1 MLCGSHSAGMRRLGL
16 FMRAKIQKI
25 FRIFRLL
32 RVFFIILQSIM
43 MLELHNVCIGDHI
56 RQLSLTLE
64 NGQIMGMHG
73 TGKTILLRAVAGLIP
88 IDAGHI
94 CIDGEILTP
103 ESAPYFRRFMAY
115 VPQHLSVPEGYQQI
129 PTDYLSLL
137 RRAVT
142 SDKQL
147 LLVDEPAAP
156 LTGEQLQNL
165 VQLLTDVV
173 SQGRMVLTVTNPL
186 NNHYLQ
192 LC

>member
-1 MLCGSHSAGMRRLGL
+1 
-16 FMRAKIQKI
+16 
-25 FRIFRLL
+25 
-32 RVFFIILQSIM
+32 M

-115 VPQHLSVPEGYQQI
+115 VPQHLSVPDGYHDV
-129 PTDYLSLL
+129 PTDYVELV
-137 RRAVT
+137 RRAVQ
-142 SDKQL
+142 SDKHLLVVDEPSEPLSDVAQL
-147 LLVDEPAAP
+147 AVGRLLVDA
-156 LTGEQLQNL
+156 
-165 VQLLTDVV
+165 VQ
-173 SQGRMVLTVTNPL
+173 QGRTVLTVMNPL
-186 NNHYLQ
+186 NDNYIQ
-192 LC
+192 L